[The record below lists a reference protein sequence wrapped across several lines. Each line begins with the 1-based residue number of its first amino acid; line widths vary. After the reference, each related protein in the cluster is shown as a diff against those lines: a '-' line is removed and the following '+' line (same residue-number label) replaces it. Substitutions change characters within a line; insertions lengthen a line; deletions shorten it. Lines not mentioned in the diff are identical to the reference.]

1 MKAKRKK
8 KNTIFC
14 WKNVSSLIQLQ
25 NLMIQR
31 NLRDHLIGAFS
42 ELLNPSPSGHL
53 SLLGSSNYKKC
64 KTEHLIC
71 FLKVLI
77 V

>member
-1 MKAKRKK
+1 M
-8 KNTIFC
+8 FC

-31 NLRDHLIGAFS
+31 NLRGHLIEAFT
-42 ELLNPSPSGHL
+42 ELLNPSPSGHQP
-53 SLLGSSNYKKC
+53 LLGSSNDKKC
-64 KTEHLIC
+64 KAGHLIC